1 VATPWRPARSLDTLL
16 AQINAAA
23 PGRERSGDGAIGDQA
38 HEARASDHNPD
49 AAGVVRAR
57 DFTHDPAGGFDA
69 HAYAEVLRRAADPR
83 VAYIISRRRIS
94 VRGGAWQTYSGAS
107 PHTHH
112 VHVSV
117 VHTAA
122 ADATTPWPAV
132 PKKGPTTMPHAVSPF
147 EGRLTSAYGRRSVGF
162 HAGLDIAPPKA
173 GEDGGQVVAMFAG
186 TVKKVH
192 RTAMP
197 GGKSSTWAPGRTG
210 NGVLIA
216 NADGEG
222 NGYNHMRPVA
232 GLKVGDKVEP
242 GEVIGHLDRSGT
254 QSGPHL
260 HFEMWKSWRD
270 PSSHYDPQLA
280 FKAQRVRAGSEP
292 SQVSGA
298 IEQPEGSAPGKPK
311 YVSVERGDFGPT
323 VGRLQRA
330 LKAKG
335 YTKQIVDNDFGAQT
349 EANVRDWQH
358 RKRLVEDGVAGPIT
372 QKSLG
377 L

>member
-1 VATPWRPARSLDTLL
+1 MATIWRTARSLDTLL

-23 PGRERSGDGAIGDQA
+23 PNRDRSGDGAIGDQA

-49 AAGVVRAR
+49 AGGVVRAR
-57 DFTHDPAGGFDA
+57 DFTHDPEGGFDA
-69 HAYAEVLRRAADPR
+69 HAYAETLRRAADPR
-83 VAYIISRRRIS
+83 VAYIISNRRIS
-94 VRGGAWQTYSGAS
+94 VRGGAWKPYTGAS

-132 PKKGPTTMPHAVSPF
+132 PTKGPTMPHAVSPF
-147 EGRLTSAYGRRSVGF
+147 EGRLTSDYGRRSGGF
-162 HAGLDIAPPKA
+162 HAGLDIAPPTA
-173 GEDGGQVVAMFAG
+173 GETGGQVVAMFAG

-192 RTAMP
+192 RSAKA
-197 GGKSSTWAPGRTG
+197 GGKASTWAPGRTG

-216 NADGEG
+216 NPDGEG
-222 NGYNHMRPVA
+222 NGYNHIKPVP
-232 GLKVGDKVEP
+232 GLKVGDRVEP
-242 GEVIGHLDRSGT
+242 GQVIGHLDRSGT

-280 FKAQRVRAGSEP
+280 FKAQGVRAGSEP
-292 SQVSGA
+292 SQVSSALVPAGDDYDVLRRGSKGA
-298 IEQPEGSAPGKPK
+298 A
-311 YVSVERGDFGPT
+311 

-349 EANVRDWQH
+349 EANVRDWQR
-358 RKRLVEDGVAGPIT
+358 RKRLVQDGVAGPIT